1 MTDTSF
7 KAEELDALR
16 ARNEHLNFKE
26 GLEGFDNMLN
36 LVLKWFLVISAIVCG
51 VVIVCILPNFMH
63 HIGKSVGAFYVGFW
77 SAANSIVP
85 GSCE

>member
-1 MTDTSF
+1 MSDASI
-7 KAEELDALR
+7 KLEEVNRLR
-16 ARNEHLNFKE
+16 FRNEHMNRKE
-26 GLEGFDNMLN
+26 GLEGLDDTLTFS
-36 LVLKWFLVISAIVCG
+36 LKWFLILAAIVCG
-51 VVIVCILPNFMH
+51 VVILCILPNFMH